1 MRQGSIAFAAIVAL
15 GACHGPANLT
25 PDTPGPPLRV
35 TWERASGAWWADLA
49 LAEPAVPV
57 LVQRL
62 PTGLWRYLAMMSAT
76 EGTPLAAGRHQVR
89 VPVWACPRQA
99 VLWQAG
105 TERLELTYAEVA
117 PIRSEATTDVAR
129 PMTPHTV
136 VTAETYG
143 TAGLATGLSCDDG
156 TLPESP
162 EVVAGLFP
170 DKTAADAFRQTL
182 NIIGPSTEAL
192 RQQIQASGG
201 RVLATQPER

>member
-25 PDTPGPPLRV
+25 PDTPGPRLRV

-62 PTGLWRYLAMMSAT
+62 PTGGWRYLATMSAT
-76 EGTPLAAGRHQVR
+76 EGSPLAAGRHQVR
-89 VPVWACPRQA
+89 VPVGACPRQA
-99 VLWQAG
+99 VLREAG
-105 TERLELTYAEVA
+105 TERVELTYAEVA
-117 PIRSEATTDVAR
+117 PIRSETTTDVAR
-129 PMTPHTV
+129 PITPYTV
-136 VTAETYG
+136 VTAEPYG
-143 TAGLATGLSCDDG
+143 TAGQAAGLRCDDG

-170 DKTAADAFRQTL
+170 DKTAADAFRQML
-182 NIIGPSTEAL
+182 NIIGPSIEAL
-192 RQQIQASGG
+192 RQQIEVSGG
-201 RVLATQPER
+201 RALVTQPER